1 VDEVAQLAAGKR
13 VNQLLDSWH
22 QYLMELFGTSL
33 GEYEGATELF
43 DVFWSEGVDVH
54 NHVLLDVFEKER

>member
-1 VDEVAQLAAGKR
+1 
-13 VNQLLDSWH
+13 
-22 QYLMELFGTSL
+22 MELFGTSL